1 MAFEKNAVLAAH
13 KLIKKYNTSDPYELA
28 KKCGYILLYA
38 DLGDINYA
46 QRDYYKR
53 INVITLNS
61 RSNENLRYYSLA
73 HEIGHAVL
81 HHGFSTAFFRQ
92 SGGCGMVNWAEKDA
106 NEFAM
111 QIMLARFSDED
122 VKRMTKYELIESMGL
137 QENLVRYI
145 Q

>member
-1 MAFEKNAVLAAH
+1 MAFEKNAILAAH

-61 RSNENLRYYSLA
+61 RSNESLQYYSLA

-81 HHGFSTAFFRQ
+81 HHGF
-92 SGGCGMVNWAEKDA
+92 
-106 NEFAM
+106 
-111 QIMLARFSDED
+111 
-122 VKRMTKYELIESMGL
+122 
-137 QENLVRYI
+137 
-145 Q
+145 